1 MSWREFITNIDI
13 KVSSLF
19 YDNGHFVFE
28 DSIFGNFIKK
38 GIPEVI
44 VFSAVLIFFV
54 WLWGRKKHKVVWGI
68 DDNVMLLTSGTMFLG
83 PILIVNGIFKSF
95 WGRARP
101 QDILQFG
108 GDKIF
113 SLPLELSNQCL
124 WDCSFMSGH
133 TAVAFWLIAP
143 ALLLPKKYKF
153 FAVSTAIVFGCLTAV
168 FRIGQGAH
176 FLTDVLFSAVLM
188 LVLIWFVYR
197 RLFLFDANIRRTK
210 I

>member
-1 MSWREFITNIDI
+1 MSWREKIADIDLY
-13 KVSSLF
+13 VSSLF
-19 YDNGHFVFE
+19 YDNGHFVLE
-28 DSIFGNFIKK
+28 KDILGNLIRK
-38 GIPEVI
+38 GIPELI
-44 VFSAVLIFFV
+44 VLSAVIIFVV
-54 WLWGRKKHKVVWGI
+54 WLYGKKKHKVVWKI
-68 DDNVMLLTSGTMFLG
+68 DNKIMLLTFGTMFLG

-108 GDKIF
+108 GDKLF
-113 SLPLELSNQCL
+113 SLPFEISNQCS

-133 TAVAFWLIAP
+133 TAVAFWLVAP
-143 ALLLPKKYKF
+143 ALLAPKKYKLLTIG
-153 FAVSTAIVFGCLTAV
+153 AALAFGCLTAV

>member
-1 MSWREFITNIDI
+1 MSWREKIADIDI
-13 KVSSLF
+13 YVSSLF
-19 YDNGHFVFE
+19 YDNGHFVLKK
-28 DSIFGNFIKK
+28 DILGNLIRK
-38 GIPEVI
+38 GIPELI
-44 VFSAVLIFFV
+44 VLSAVIIFVV
-54 WLWGRKKHKVVWGI
+54 WLYGKKKHKVVWKI
-68 DDNVMLLTSGTMFLG
+68 DNKIMLLTFGTMFLG

-108 GDKIF
+108 GDKLF
-113 SLPLELSNQCL
+113 SLPLEISDQCV

-133 TAVAFWLIAP
+133 TAVAFWLVAP
-143 ALLLPKKYKF
+143 ALLAPKKYKPLTIG
-153 FAVSTAIVFGCLTAV
+153 AALAFGCLTAV